1 MSFDRDP
8 NVEVV
13 RKYDGAV
20 QSLDHAQ
27 QPWSP
32 EAGLQGPSDPIS
44 AAHQYLLKVADDYEI
59 PQGVLGETPTRL
71 SEPASPT
78 DAPFGLILAQER
90 PRFRS
95 TAVVYQQ
102 TLGGL
107 PVWDAKLSVTVNEEN
122 QIVNSSSS
130 IDTEASKPE
139 TPPDDAKYMQNDVTA
154 EDLGQLL
161 RLPVS
166 RGGIYFKQEQEQKQ
180 QRLLVYRYRKDDRQE
195 IAGDS
200 APTLVLPEVP
210 ETIREGHYYVVRE
223 VLFSLPISGYGDLNW
238 RALIEVKTGS
248 IVYLQAL
255 TAGVTGWVFARDPAT
270 KLGHKA
276 PTTSGSIADLN
287 LLRDKVFLPETVVTT
302 PQALTGR
309 YAEIKDTELPTSLP
323 PTTST
328 GEFNDSVETDNFA
341 AANAYYHITKLFR
354 LLAELGFPT
363 KTFFDNTK
371 FPVSV
376 DHRGFNNKVNAQAPG
391 NATGTGSGGFIF
403 GRADPNPNSHIGIAA
418 DFRVAAHEF
427 GHALLWDAIH
437 WPGFGFAHSPGDSL
451 AAIYCDP
458 GSDAQDRSDT
468 FPWNVLVRRRH
479 DREVKDGW
487 AWDGPQYRGDGWG
500 PMYLRE
506 QILSTTL
513 FRLYRAIGGDAIGDF
528 HKQNWASRYTL
539 YLIIGGIATIATTA
553 SMPYQYVSAM
563 ISADRDTVLGYPGG
577 AVRKIIR
584 WSFEKQG
591 LYHPLNTPSPGV
603 MTRGP
608 PPAVDAYID
617 DGRDGEYDYAP
628 MSGYPPGIWNRQAP
642 DGGLVNQAPVVGV
655 TNYCYV
661 AVKNRGTEN
670 AQNVQV
676 TVYESPI
683 PEPTV
688 WPAHFQ
694 TPGTVVPI
702 SGPISGNRQQ
712 TAIAGPFPWT
722 PRADASFD
730 RYSLLAAVRADG
742 DLSNID
748 ASSGL
753 ACASGPTDIDNLIPF
768 DNNLAMRHFDR

>member
-1 MSFDRDP
+1 MSFDKDP

-13 RKYDGAV
+13 RNYDGAV

-32 EAGLQGPSDPIS
+32 ETGLHGPSDAIS
-44 AAHQYLLKVADDYEI
+44 AAHQYLLKVADDYKI
-59 PQGVLGETPTRL
+59 PQGVVGEIPTEF
-71 SEPASPT
+71 SEPASPVG
-78 DAPFGLILAQER
+78 APFGLRFTQAR

-95 TAVVYQQ
+95 TAVIYQQ

-122 QIVNSSSS
+122 QVVNSSSS
-130 IDTEASKPE
+130 IDSNASKSE
-139 TPPDDAKYMQNDVTA
+139 TPSDGAKYMQNDVTE

-161 RLPVS
+161 ALPVGG
-166 RGGIYFKQEQEQKQ
+166 GGIYFKQEQKQ
-180 QRLLVYRYRKDDRQE
+180 QRILVYRYHKDDRQE
-195 IAGDS
+195 IAGHS
-200 APTLVLPEVP
+200 APILALPEVP
-210 ETIREGHYYVVRE
+210 ETIRDGQYYVVRE

-238 RALIEVKTGS
+238 RTFIEVETGS

-255 TAGVTGWVFARDPAT
+255 TAGLSGWVFAQDPAT

-276 PTTSGSIADLN
+276 PAITSTAADLN
-287 LLRDKVFLPETVVTT
+287 LLRDKVFLPDTVATT
-302 PQALTGR
+302 PQALKGR
-309 YAEIKDTELPTSLP
+309 YAEIKDTQLPTSLP

-328 GEFNDSVETDNFA
+328 GEFNDSVETDTFA
-341 AANAYYHITKLFR
+341 AVSSYYHITKLFR
-354 LLAELGFPT
+354 LLAELGFPI
-363 KTFFDNTK
+363 KTFFDNTE
-371 FPVSV
+371 FPVPV
-376 DHRGFNNKVNAQAPG
+376 DHRGFNNQVNAQAPG
-391 NATGTGSGGFIF
+391 NATGNGSGGFTF
-403 GRADPNPNSHIGIAA
+403 GRAGPNSQIGIAA

-458 GSDAQDRSDT
+458 GSDAQDRFDT
-468 FPWNVLVRRRH
+468 FPWSVVRRRH
-479 DREVKDGW
+479 DREVTDGW
-487 AWDGPQYRGDGWG
+487 AWDGPQYRRTEDDR
-500 PMYLRE
+500 PLYRRE

-513 FRLYRAIGGDAIGDF
+513 FRLYRAIGGDAIGDL

-539 YLIIGGIATIATTA
+539 YLIIGGIATITTTA
-553 SMPYQYVSAM
+553 SFPYQYVSAM
-563 ISADRDTVLGYPGG
+563 ISADNGTVLGYPGG

-628 MSGYPPGIWNRQAP
+628 MSGDNSPSIWNRQAP
-642 DGGLVNQAPVVGV
+642 DGGLINQAPIAGA

-661 AVKNRGTEN
+661 AVKNRGTED

-676 TVYESPI
+676 TVYESNI
-683 PEPTV
+683 PEPTA
-688 WPAHFQ
+688 WPTHFQ
-694 TPGTVVPI
+694 VPGAVVQI
-702 SGPISGNRQQ
+702 SGPITGNRQQ
-712 TAIAGPFPWT
+712 TAIAGPFQWT
-722 PRADASFD
+722 PKSDASFD
-730 RYSLLAAVRADG
+730 RHSLLAAVHADG

-748 ASSGL
+748 ANSGL
-753 ACASGPTDIDNLIPF
+753 ACAIGPTDVDSLVPF
-768 DNNLAMRHFDR
+768 DNNLAMRHFER

>member
-32 EAGLQGPSDPIS
+32 ETGLQGPSDPIS
-44 AAHQYLLKVADDYEI
+44 AAHQYLLKVADDYRI
-59 PQGVLGETPTRL
+59 PQDVLGETPTKL
-71 SEPASPT
+71 FDLASPT
-78 DAPFGLILAQER
+78 DAPFGLPVVQER

-95 TAVVYQQ
+95 TAVIYQQ

-107 PVWDAKLSVTVNEEN
+107 PVWDAKLNITVNEEN
-122 QIVNSSSS
+122 QVVNSSSS
-130 IDTEASKPE
+130 IDIKASKPE
-139 TPPDDAKYMQNDVTA
+139 PPPDDAKYMQNDVTV

-161 RLPVS
+161 ALPVS
-166 RGGIYFKQEQEQKQ
+166 RGGIYFKPEQKQ
-180 QRLLVYRYRKDDRQE
+180 QRLLVYCYHKDDRQE
-195 IAGDS
+195 ISGHS

-210 ETIREGHYYVVRE
+210 ETIRDGQYYVVRE

-238 RALIEVKTGS
+238 RAFIEVKTVS
-248 IVYLQAL
+248 IVYLRAL
-255 TAGVTGWVFARDPAT
+255 TTGLTGWVFARDPAT

-287 LLRDKVFLPETVVTT
+287 LLRDKVFLPDTVTTT
-302 PQALTGR
+302 PQALEGR
-309 YAEIKDTELPTSLP
+309 YAAIKDFDLPKSLP
-323 PTTST
+323 PTTAT

-341 AANAYYHITKLFR
+341 AVNAYYHIAKLFR
-354 LLAELGFPT
+354 LLAELGFPIRT
-363 KTFFDNTK
+363 IFDNTK
-371 FPVSV
+371 FPVPI
-376 DHRGFNNKVNAQAPG
+376 DHRGFKDHVNAQAPG
-391 NATGTGSGGFIF
+391 NAIGNGSGGFIF
-403 GRADPNPNSHIGIAA
+403 GRADRKAQIGIAA

-458 GSDAQDRSDT
+458 GSDAQDRFDT
-468 FPWNVLVRRRH
+468 FPWTGVGRRH
-479 DREVKDGW
+479 DREVTDGW
-487 AWDGPQYRGDGWG
+487 AWDGPQYRGDWG
-500 PMYLRE
+500 PFYLRE

-513 FRLYRAIGGDAIGDF
+513 FRLYRAIGGDAIGNF

-539 YLIIGGIATIATTA
+539 YLIIGGIATITTTA

-563 ISADRDTVLGYPGG
+563 IFADNGTVLGYPGG
-577 AVRKIIR
+577 AVRKIVR

-591 LYHPLNTPSPGV
+591 LYHPLNTPEPGV

-628 MSGYPPGIWNRQAP
+628 MSGNPPGVWNRQAP
-642 DGGLVNQAPVVGV
+642 DGGLVNQAPIVGV
-655 TNYCYV
+655 PNYCYV
-661 AVKNRGTEN
+661 AVKNRGTQN
-670 AQNVQV
+670 AENVQV
-676 TVYESPI
+676 TVYESSI

-694 TPGTVVPI
+694 VPGTDVQI
-702 SGPISGNRQQ
+702 NGPISGNRQQ
-712 TAIAGPFPWT
+712 TAIAGPFRWT
-722 PRADASFD
+722 PQARAEFD
-730 RYSLLAAVRADG
+730 RYSLLVAVRADG

-748 ASSGL
+748 TNSGL
-753 ACASGPTDIDNLIPF
+753 ACAKRPMDIDSLVPF
-768 DNNLAMRHFDR
+768 DNNLAIRHFER

>member
-32 EAGLQGPSDPIS
+32 ETGLDGPSDPIS
-44 AAHQYLLKVADDYEI
+44 TAHQYLLKVADGYEI
-59 PQGVLGETPTRL
+59 PQGVLGETPTEL

-78 DAPFGLILAQER
+78 DAPFGLKLVQER

-95 TAVVYQQ
+95 TAVIYQQ

-107 PVWDAKLSVTVNEEN
+107 PVWNAKLSVTVNEEN
-122 QIVNSSSS
+122 QHRHKSLQ
-130 IDTEASKPE
+130 TR
-139 TPPDDAKYMQNDVTA
+139 TPPRDDAKYMQNDVTE

-161 RLPVS
+161 ALPVS
-166 RGGIYFKQEQEQKQ
+166 RGGIYFKQEQKH
-180 QRLLVYRYRKDDRQE
+180 QRLLVYRYHKDDRQE

-210 ETIREGHYYVVRE
+210 EIIRDGQYYVVRE

-238 RALIEVKTGS
+238 RAFIEVETGS
-248 IVYLQAL
+248 VVYLQAL
-255 TAGVTGWVFARDPAT
+255 TAGLSGWVFARDPAT
-270 KLGHKA
+270 KLGQKA
-276 PTTSGSIADLN
+276 PTTSGSIVDLN
-287 LLRDKVFLPETVVTT
+287 LLRDKVFLPDTVATT

-309 YAEIKDTELPTSLP
+309 YTEIKDTQLPLSLP
-323 PTTST
+323 PTTTT

-341 AANAYYHITKLFR
+341 AVNAYYHITKLFR
-354 LLAELGFPT
+354 LLAELGFPV
-363 KTFFDNTK
+363 KTFFENTK
-371 FPVSV
+371 FPVPV

-391 NATGTGSGGFIF
+391 NATGNGSGGFVF
-403 GRADPNPNSHIGIAA
+403 GRADLNPNSQIGIAA

-458 GSDAQDRSDT
+458 GSNAQDRFDT
-468 FPWNVLVRRRH
+468 FPWNVRVRRRH
-479 DREVKDGW
+479 DREVTDGW
-487 AWDGPQYRGDGWG
+487 AWDGPQYRQDDNAY
-500 PMYLRE
+500 YLRE

-513 FRLYRAIGGDAIGDF
+513 FRLYRVIGGDAIGDF

-539 YLIIGGIATIATTA
+539 YLIIGGIATITTRA

-563 ISADRDTVLGYPGG
+563 ISADNGTVLGYPGG
-577 AVRKIIR
+577 AVRKLIR

-591 LYHPLNTPSPGV
+591 LYHPLDTPSPGV

-628 MSGYPPGIWNRQAP
+628 MSGSPPGIWNRQAP
-642 DGGLVNQAPVVGV
+642 DGGLVDQAPIVGV

-670 AQNVQV
+670 AQNVKV
-676 TVYESPI
+676 TVYESTI
-683 PEPTV
+683 PEPRV

-694 TPGTVVPI
+694 TPGTVVPV
-702 SGPISGNRQQ
+702 SGSISGNRQQ
-712 TAIAGPFPWT
+712 TEIAGPFRWT
-722 PRADASFD
+722 PNSNASFD

-742 DLSNID
+742 DLPNID

-753 ACASGPTDIDNLIPF
+753 ACAGGPTDIGNLIPF

>member
-1 MSFDRDP
+1 MSFDRDS

-13 RKYDGAV
+13 RKYHGAV

-32 EAGLQGPSDPIS
+32 ETGLHGPSDAIS
-44 AAHQYLLKVADDYEI
+44 AAHQYLLTVADDYEI
-59 PQGVLGETPTRL
+59 PQGVIGGTPIKL

-78 DAPFGLILAQER
+78 DTPFGLRLVQER

-95 TAVVYQQ
+95 SKAVIYQQ

-107 PVWDAKLSVTVNEEN
+107 PVWDAKLSILVNKEN
-122 QIVNSSSS
+122 QIVSSSSS
-130 IDTEASKPE
+130 IDTNASKPE
-139 TPPDDAKYMQNDVTA
+139 IPLDDAKYMQNDVTE
-154 EDLGQLL
+154 EDLRQLL
-161 RLPVS
+161 AVS
-166 RGGIYFKQEQEQKQ
+166 VSSDGIYFKEEQKQ
-180 QRLLVYRYRKDDRQE
+180 QRLLVYYYHKDDRQE
-195 IAGDS
+195 ISGDS

-210 ETIREGHYYVVRE
+210 ETIGDGQYYVVRE

-238 RALIEVKTGS
+238 RAFIEVETGS
-248 IVYLQAL
+248 IVYLRAL
-255 TAGVTGWVFARDPAT
+255 TAGLSGWVFARDPAT

-276 PTTSGSIADLN
+276 PTATGSIADLN
-287 LLRDKVFLPETVVTT
+287 LLRDKVFLPDTVATT
-302 PQALTGR
+302 PQALNGR
-309 YAEIKDTELPTSLP
+309 YAQIRDIQLPMSLP
-323 PTTST
+323 PTTSS

-341 AANAYYHITKLFR
+341 AVSAYYHIAKLFR
-354 LLAELGFPT
+354 LLAELGFPV
-363 KTFFDNTK
+363 KTLFDNTQ
-371 FPVSV
+371 FPVPV
-376 DHRGFNNKVNAQAPG
+376 DHRGFNNMVNAQAPG
-391 NATGTGSGGFIF
+391 NATGNGSGGFIF
-403 GRADPNPNSHIGIAA
+403 GRADMNTQISIAA

-458 GSDAQDRSDT
+458 GSDAQDRFDT
-468 FPWNVLVRRRH
+468 FPWSVVRRRH
-479 DREVKDGW
+479 DREITDGW
-487 AWDGPQYRGDGWG
+487 AWDGPQYRQDDRA
-500 PMYLRE
+500 YYRRE

-513 FRLYRAIGGDAIGDF
+513 FRLYQAIGGDARGDF

-539 YLIIGGIATIATTA
+539 YLIIAGIATITTTA

-563 ISADRDTVLGYPGG
+563 LSADNDTVLGYPGG

-591 LYHPLNTPSPGV
+591 LYHPIGTPSPGV

-608 PPAVDAYID
+608 PPAVDTYID

-628 MSGYPPGIWNRQAP
+628 MSGNPPGIWNRQAP
-642 DGGLVNQAPVVGV
+642 DGGLVNQAPIVGG
-655 TNYCYV
+655 TNYYYV
-661 AVKNRGTEN
+661 AVKNRGTEI
-670 AQNVQV
+670 ASNVQV
-676 TVYESPI
+676 TVYESNI

-694 TPGTVVPI
+694 VPGTVMQI
-702 SGPISGNRQQ
+702 NGPISGNRQQ
-712 TAIAGPFPWT
+712 TAIAGPFPWI
-722 PRADASFD
+722 PSPNASFD
-730 RYSLLAAVRADG
+730 RHSLLAAVRADG

-748 ASSGL
+748 ANSGL
-753 ACASGPTDIDNLIPF
+753 ACAIGPTDVDSLIPF